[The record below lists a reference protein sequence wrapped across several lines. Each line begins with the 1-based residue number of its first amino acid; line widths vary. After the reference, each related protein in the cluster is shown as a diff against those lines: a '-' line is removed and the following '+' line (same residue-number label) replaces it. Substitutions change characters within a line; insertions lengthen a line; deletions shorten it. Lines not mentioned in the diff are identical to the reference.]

1 MNGGTSRP
9 AAPYPGWAVRG
20 PTRSPPRA
28 SSPADPACQWADAG
42 TSHLLWAIGRI
53 PSVRYLIVGGDDR
66 RPPTARGPRP
76 SRRDRTMASLF
87 KRAKDFAQSPQGKKL
102 TEEVKEEASKP
113 ENRRKLKEFG
123 QRFMKKR

>member
-1 MNGGTSRP
+1 MEDQQTRGALSRLGGS
-9 AAPYPGWAVRG
+9 G
-20 PTRSPPRA
+20 PTSSPPPA

-42 TSHLLWAIGRI
+42 HRISFGGIGRI
-53 PSVRYLIVGGDDR
+53 PKCAIPDSWR
-66 RPPTARGPRP
+66 RRSAPSDGRGPRP

-87 KRAKDFAQSPQGKKL
+87 KRAKDFAQSDQGKKL
-102 TEEVKEEASKP
+102 TEEVKQEASKP

>member
-1 MNGGTSRP
+1 MRYLMVGDDEG
-9 AAPYPGWAVRG
+9 
-20 PTRSPPRA
+20 
-28 SSPADPACQWADAG
+28 ADAV
-42 TSHLLWAIGRI
+42 
-53 PSVRYLIVGGDDR
+53 P
-66 RPPTARGPRP
+66 GPRP

-87 KRAKDFAQSPQGKKL
+87 KRAKDFAQSDQGKKL

>member
-1 MNGGTSRP
+1 MVGDDEG
-9 AAPYPGWAVRG
+9 
-20 PTRSPPRA
+20 
-28 SSPADPACQWADAG
+28 ADAV
-42 TSHLLWAIGRI
+42 
-53 PSVRYLIVGGDDR
+53 P
-66 RPPTARGPRP
+66 GPRP

-87 KRAKDFAQSPQGKKL
+87 KRAKDFAQSDQGKKL